1 MCYRIYDRQIS
12 HLFIQRITIAYYVKG
27 TLLDDERLCHYGGYR
42 TGGNIDNQINQNSNS
57 Y

>member
-12 HLFIQRITIAYYVKG
+12 HLFIQLITIAYYVKG